1 MLSRGINGYKACPDD
16 DDCLIFFIN
25 REKSEYIS
33 LTLNVKYE
41 ACSAESWG
49 IRMIE
54 ALKNLDKLMP
64 PYG

>member
-1 MLSRGINGYKACPDD
+1 MDVKLVLTMMIVLLFFCKA
-16 DDCLIFFIN
+16 
-25 REKSEYIS
+25 RKKGEYAS

>member
-1 MLSRGINGYKACPDD
+1 MDVKLVLTMMLVLFFYKSRKKG
-16 DDCLIFFIN
+16 
-25 REKSEYIS
+25 EYVS

-54 ALKNLDKLMP
+54 TLKNLDKLMP
-64 PYG
+64 LYG